1 MNITVTNIGS
11 IEMMDILEIVG
22 SFMVI
27 SMALVLLIDI
37 IVDNLFRRHK

>member
-1 MNITVTNIGS
+1 
-11 IEMMDILEIVG
+11 MDILEIVG
-22 SFMVI
+22 VFMVI

>member
-1 MNITVTNIGS
+1 
-11 IEMMDILEIVG
+11 MDILEIVG

-27 SMALVLLIDI
+27 GMAIVLLVDI

>member
-1 MNITVTNIGS
+1 
-11 IEMMDILEIVG
+11 MDILEIVG

-27 SMALVLLIDI
+27 SMALVLIIDI